1 MNESPFDYQPI
12 AHSTWAYLSSLLM
25 LALFFKFNRF
35 WSVRNFD
42 LVLIIL
48 LAPGILLVDYGLK
61 LEKSLP
67 FNLATASETQ
77 PTPAAGS
84 ETDESQP
91 SGKAP
96 GPPQE
101 SNSQVLPKPEDAE
114 DASDAA
120 PRDPEKIMQDAMRSR
135 QLERGQW
142 SQRYGYIWLFS
153 IGALIML
160 RMLLDPMLVRRP
172 VLLPNLSI
180 GALIFLGCSLLT
192 FLVVNIITV
201 GVSEDDMS
209 GARSAVKMLQRE
221 TAEQSET
228 AQLQRHG
235 PGFPLFHLFPVIP
248 TFDTGEQLLKMDA
261 DRPQNDPKYRAAAK
275 SLAIIGQTALIL
287 GLILFGFYHF
297 NNFAIGV
304 GMATIYLM
312 LPYTTLFTGA
322 VLHVLPGALLVWAIV
337 CFRKPWMAGIFIG
350 LATGVSYYPLF
361 LLPLWISFYWE
372 NGVKRFVAGVLIALS
387 VCIGG
392 LMMTSSDLS
401 HFGSQLQATFG
412 FWLPMMDG
420 LEGIWGLGW
429 SRSYRLPI
437 LVAFFL
443 FCISFVFWPI
453 RKDLGTL
460 IAYTCAIMIGVQFWH
475 GFGGGLFMAW
485 YLPTALM
492 IIFRPAM
499 EGRVASVELRNY
511 RKAKALETP
520 EDLLPAP

>member
-42 LVLIIL
+42 LLLIIL
-48 LAPGILLVDYGLK
+48 LAPGILLIDYGLK

-67 FNLATASETQ
+67 FQVVTSA
-77 PTPAAGS
+77 PTVPNNPAFV
-84 ETDESQP
+84 TDESGDQGDSP
-91 SGKAP
+91 MPEVGDGATAEVLKDP
-96 GPPQE
+96 GE
-101 SNSQVLPKPEDAE
+101 IALAE
-114 DASDAA
+114 QRARRID
-120 PRDPEKIMQDAMRSR
+120 
-135 QLERGQW
+135 RGRW

-153 IGALIML
+153 VGALIML
-160 RMLLDPMLVRRP
+160 RMLLDPVLVRRP
-172 VLLPNLSI
+172 VLLPNLTI
-180 GALIFLGCSLLT
+180 GALIFLACSLLT

-201 GVSEDDMS
+201 GVNDTDMS
-209 GARSAVKMLQRE
+209 GARSAVKILQRE

-248 TFDTGEQLLKMDA
+248 TFDTGEQLLQTDA
-261 DRPQNDPKYRAAAK
+261 DRPQNEPKYRAAAK
-275 SLAIIGQTALIL
+275 SLAIFGQTALIF
-287 GLILFGFYHF
+287 GLILIGLYQF
-297 NNFAIGV
+297 NSFAIGI

-312 LPYTTLFTGA
+312 LPYTSLYTGA
-322 VLHVLPGALLVWAIV
+322 VLHVLPGALLVWAVV
-337 CFRKPWMAGIFIG
+337 CFRKPWIAGIFIG

-372 NGVKRFVAGVLIALS
+372 NGVKRFVAGVVIALS

-392 LMMTSSDLS
+392 LLMTSSDLA

-429 SRSYRLPI
+429 NRSYRLPI

-492 IIFRPAM
+492 IFFRPAM
-499 EGRVASVELRNY
+499 EGRVASVELRSY
-511 RKAKALETP
+511 RKAPSIESA
-520 EDLLPAP
+520 EDL